1 MRRDGTGGE
10 TAASLAHG
18 TESAMTF
25 SGWHARVFASM
36 ECRRGHAGQGY
47 PADRATPG
55 LSMLAFRVS
64 MAPVPIAVQSRSGV
78 EKWSREVESAHRLV
92 DSAGP
97 RRKAPK
103 RSSRHVTRER
113 RKNSNSETFH
123 RNPAGR
129 IPSGKAGTSSRKRVL
144 RGGG

>member
-1 MRRDGTGGE
+1 MRRDGTGGD
-10 TAASLAHG
+10 TDASLANG
-18 TESAMTF
+18 TESTMAF

-36 ECRRGHAGQGY
+36 VCRRGHAGQGY

-55 LSMLAFRVS
+55 SPCSPFARAWHPYPS
-64 MAPVPIAVQSRSGV
+64 PWG
-78 EKWSREVESAHRLV
+78 REDESAHSPV

-113 RKNSNSETFH
+113 RKNSNSETLH